1 MSSVENAHKTASAAS
16 VEEDV
21 KDARESEQCQDE
33 GSCKKEC
40 RKRCWE
46 KFCRKRQNNNEEES
60 SGEEPRCRGRRRRV
74 RAKPQA
80 DQTEDGNPRDEQ
92 KNKCSCTCE
101 ECQAVRNLTKPQLRR
116 MMRMERR
123 ALKENVDRHAQVTH
137 TWGKSHF
144 PCYMWGMCRRPH
156 PPMWGMPPGPCYM
169 RGMWGKQ
176 LPSPPMWGIPPHF
189 GHRRHWNPW

>member
-1 MSSVENAHKTASAAS
+1 
-16 VEEDV
+16 
-21 KDARESEQCQDE
+21 
-33 GSCKKEC
+33 
-40 RKRCWE
+40 
-46 KFCRKRQNNNEEES
+46 
-60 SGEEPRCRGRRRRV
+60 
-74 RAKPQA
+74 
-80 DQTEDGNPRDEQ
+80 
-92 KNKCSCTCE
+92 
-101 ECQAVRNLTKPQLRR
+101 VRNLTKPQLRR